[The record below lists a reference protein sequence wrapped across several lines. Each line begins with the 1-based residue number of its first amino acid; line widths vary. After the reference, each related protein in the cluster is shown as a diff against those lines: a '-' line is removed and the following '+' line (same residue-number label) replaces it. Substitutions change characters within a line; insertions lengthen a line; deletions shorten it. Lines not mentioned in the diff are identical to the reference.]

1 METQKSK
8 TVFIEYSSS
17 EPGQHFMTVVQTQDH
32 KRIIIG
38 RIYREYDKETK
49 KSKYHAKDFAG
60 NQVFADITDLYALKK
75 GFIENGKNLA
85 DMAKMSQQKKMK
97 QPEKPVNSL
106 QKAERASAVKN
117 IREKKF
123 TKDKTKNITQN
134 KPNEK
139 AQNTRIEKEQDA
151 KNTEKYKDVE
161 QGKEQ
166 NNSKGNVP
174 EQEIAESNSDKPI
187 LDEQKDNTQ
196 NVEQSTEQSD
206 RMEELEDIRDN
217 NNEVEQDIDLDR

>member
-38 RIYREYDKETK
+38 RIYRQYDKETK
-49 KSKYHAKDFAG
+49 KPKYYAKDFEG
-60 NQVFADITDLYALKK
+60 NQVFANITDLYALKK
-75 GFIENGKNLA
+75 GFIEHGKNLA
-85 DMAKMSQQKKMK
+85 DMSKMAQLKKMK

-123 TKDKTKNITQN
+123 TKDKTKNVTQN

-166 NNSKGNVP
+166 NNLKGNVP
-174 EQEIAESNSDKPI
+174 EQETAESNSEKPI
-187 LDEQKDNTQ
+187 QEEPMD
-196 NVEQSTEQSD
+196 TEKSS
-206 RMEELEDIRDN
+206 REAELESIR
-217 NNEVEQDIDLDR
+217 EQGGEREQEQELEIDM

>member
-17 EPGQHFMTVVQTQDH
+17 EPGQHVMTVVQTQDH

-106 QKAERASAVKN
+106 QKAERTSAVKN

-166 NNSKGNVP
+166 NNSNGNVP
-174 EQEIAESNSDKPI
+174 EQETAELNAENTIQEEPIENEKSEREMELEEIRESN
-187 LDEQKDNTQ
+187 
-196 NVEQSTEQSD
+196 
-206 RMEELEDIRDN
+206 EER
-217 NNEVEQDIDLDR
+217 EQDQDLEIDM

>member
-106 QKAERASAVKN
+106 QKAERTSAVKN

-166 NNSKGNVP
+166 NNSNGNVP
-174 EQEIAESNSDKPI
+174 EQETAELNAENTIQEEPIENEKSEREMELEEIRESN
-187 LDEQKDNTQ
+187 
-196 NVEQSTEQSD
+196 
-206 RMEELEDIRDN
+206 EER
-217 NNEVEQDIDLDR
+217 EQDQDLEIDM